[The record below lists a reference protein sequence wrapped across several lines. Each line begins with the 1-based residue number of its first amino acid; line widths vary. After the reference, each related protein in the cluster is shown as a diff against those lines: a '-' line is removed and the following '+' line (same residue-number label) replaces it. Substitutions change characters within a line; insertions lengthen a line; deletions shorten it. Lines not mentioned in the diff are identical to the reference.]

1 MSPSTDRWLRRGA
14 LALTLTLA
22 ASVTATFAVVM
33 WPRVARAMGYTPP
46 PAEPA
51 YRAGQTIDTP
61 AEWRQPSGPTLVVF
75 AQSACGAC
83 QKAHPFFTALFKELD
98 GRAAV
103 VLASHGPNRTEES
116 KYGHDLGLPETS
128 IKMTPPGLRVQ
139 ATPTVV
145 LVDPA
150 GKILAAWEGVGPEK
164 QQAVIREKIL
174 SLVGAAGL

>member
-1 MSPSTDRWLRRGA
+1 VSPSTDRWLRRGA

-22 ASVTATFAVVM
+22 ASVMATSAIVM
-33 WPRVARAMGYTPP
+33 WPRVARAVGYTPP
-46 PAEPA
+46 PPEPA
-51 YRAGQTIDTP
+51 YAAGQTIDAP

-83 QKAHPFFTALFKELD
+83 QKAQPFFTALFKELD

-103 VLASHGPNRTEES
+103 VLASHGPNRGEES
-116 KYGHDLGLPETS
+116 KYGHAMGLQEAS
-128 IKMTPPGLRVQ
+128 IKVTPPGLRVQ
-139 ATPTVV
+139 ATPTLV

-164 QQAVIREKIL
+164 QQSVIREKIL
-174 SLVGAAGL
+174 SLLN